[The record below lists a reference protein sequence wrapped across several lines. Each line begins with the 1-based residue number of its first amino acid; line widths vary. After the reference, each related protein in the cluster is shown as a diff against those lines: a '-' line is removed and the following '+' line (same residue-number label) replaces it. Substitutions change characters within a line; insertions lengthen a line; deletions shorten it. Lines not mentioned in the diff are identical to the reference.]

1 MPAVTTV
8 LMAAGTLLAYD
19 SSQKAMKQQKAM
31 YEDQKAAQA
40 EAKEDF
46 DKRIDK
52 YEQSEFVP
60 LDIEAL
66 KTENVYEELEV
77 DTSAADYAREQ
88 FQQQQ
93 ANILG
98 GLKGVAGSSGIAGL
112 ATGLSMQARDQSR
125 QTSLSIGQQLATNR
139 RLALGERANQQAS
152 ERSLKLANQ
161 QGANAFELDKMATL
175 MGVAG
180 QRSYAAS
187 AGAAQAQQNIYS
199 LQAAQMG
206 MYGNII
212 GGVSDMD
219 LGTVGYNSTSG
230 FSYSGPK

>member
-187 AGAAQAQQNIYS
+187 AGAAQAQQNIYG

-206 MYGNII
+206 MYGDII
-212 GGVSDMD
+212 GGVSGMK

-230 FSYSGPK
+230 FSYTGPS

>member
-1 MPAVTTV
+1 MPQVPIAAVV
-8 LMAAGTLLAYD
+8 AAIGVGVSY
-19 SSQKAMKQQKAM
+19 SQSQKALRQQRDQ

-46 DKRIDK
+46 DKRIEK

-77 DTSAADYAREQ
+77 DTSAADYAKEQ

-139 RLALGERANQQAS
+139 RLALGEQLIN
-152 ERSLKLANQ
+152 KLQ
-161 QGANAFELDKMATL
+161 KD
-175 MGVAG
+175 
-180 QRSYAAS
+180 R
-187 AGAAQAQQNIYS
+187 
-199 LQAAQMG
+199 
-206 MYGNII
+206 
-212 GGVSDMD
+212 
-219 LGTVGYNSTSG
+219 
-230 FSYSGPK
+230 